1 MSHRLSR
8 AAFVASAAAAAGA
21 AAFPNVALGADL
33 PRVRYQTLSTGF
45 GVILNDALVRN
56 RFDLKHGVSI
66 DITGTQPSLDAY
78 YNDFIAGTT
87 DIAIGG
93 WDAFAQRYLG
103 GAPIALVGT
112 LTNASMVGVVA
123 GKGGPASP
131 EQLKG
136 KTVAG
141 VLASGTYRLAAAAL
155 REFHGVDL
163 AKDATTQNV
172 QSPATAVTL
181 VVAGRADA
189 AVSWEPNLSVGVAR
203 DPSLKVIYD
212 AGPDFARHL
221 GTQMPF
227 FGLAARRDL
236 LEKNPGI
243 GANVAAAFGDA
254 IRWIQANQQA
264 AIAASAPKMDI
275 SPAALQLGFAA
286 GRFGLD
292 ATSMSDPHAR
302 KSVETAAAYLA
313 KNGQLPR
320 VPDSGF
326 YGTR

>member
-1 MSHRLSR
+1 MHHRLSR
-8 AAFVASAAAAAGA
+8 SAFIGGSAALAGA
-21 AAFPNVALGADL
+21 SAFPNIARGADL
-33 PRVRYQTLSTGF
+33 PHVRYQTLSTGF

-56 RFDLKHGVSI
+56 RFDVKHGIAI

-103 GAPIALVGT
+103 GAPIALLAT
-112 LTNASMVGVVA
+112 LTNASMTGVIA
-123 GKGGPASP
+123 GKGGPSTP
-131 EQLKG
+131 EELKG

-141 VLASGTYRLAAAAL
+141 VLASGTYRLVAAAL
-155 REFHGVDL
+155 RDFHGVDL
-163 AKDATTQNV
+163 SKDATTQNV

-203 DPSLKVIYD
+203 DPAMKVIYD
-212 AGPDFARHL
+212 AGPDFVRHL
-221 GTQMPF
+221 GTPMPF
-227 FGLAARRDL
+227 FGLAGRREL
-236 LEKNPGI
+236 LDKNPGI
-243 GANVAAAFGDA
+243 GTKIAAAFSDA
-254 IRWIQANQQA
+254 IRWIGENPQA
-264 AIAASAPKMDI
+264 AIAASAPKMDVP
-275 SPAALQLGFAA
+275 PAALQVGFAA

-292 ATSMSDPHAR
+292 AMAMSDPR
-302 KSVETAAAYLA
+302 GMKTVETAAAYLQ

-320 VPDSGF
+320 IPDRGF
-326 YGTR
+326 YGAR